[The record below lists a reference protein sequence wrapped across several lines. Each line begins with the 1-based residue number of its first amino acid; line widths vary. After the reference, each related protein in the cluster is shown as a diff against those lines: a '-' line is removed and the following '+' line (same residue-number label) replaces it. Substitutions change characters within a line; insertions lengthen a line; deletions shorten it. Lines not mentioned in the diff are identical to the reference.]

1 MRLSII
7 YRIMQIEEGVVEEEN
22 TQLAYL
28 LFIENNS

>member
-7 YRIMQIEEGVVEEEN
+7 WRIMQIEEGVAEEEN
-22 TQLAYL
+22 TLLAYL